1 MTSKATKRTPAH
13 EPDAELGHLL
23 EDAASA
29 PPETRIEYR
38 DRIAAH
44 GADAVVAMEAWVEQG
59 RSPGFAI
66 AVLEAVGKAA
76 DDAGAARRSAGSRP
90 RCRTGRTLRSR
101 RWRGSG
107 PRAGPAPRSSPRRPR
122 WLPATCT
129 WPPGRRHPWKAP
141 APSRTATGPRATT
154 PADTRSRAAGP
165 ARRTGRPRRAR
176 PSPRDRGCSGEHR
189 LGGRLP
195 CRSGGGG
202 CPGYRRRC
210 RRLRFGRFSPGAY
223 FGSTDG
229 PSMTVIGGS
238 SSAPMAIPMIG
249 CALTTG
255 MPARTG

>member
-1 MTSKATKRTPAH
+1 MTSKATKRTSAH

-76 DDAGAARRSAGSRP
+76 DDAGAAAGPPPDREQGAGLGGHRAAGIGADRGVGP
-90 RCRTGRTLRSR
+90 GRCRGAVPV
-101 RWRGSG
+101 G
-107 PRAGPAPRSSPRRPR
+107 RAGCRRR
-122 WLPATCT
+122 HTR
-129 WPPGRRHPWKAP
+129 PPGRRRPWKAP

-154 PADTRSRAAGP
+154 PAGMRSRAAGP

-176 PSPRDRGCSGEHR
+176 PSPRDRARAPGLPASP
-189 LGGRLP
+189 LSLAALLAGRV
-195 CRSGGGG
+195 
-202 CPGYRRRC
+202 
-210 RRLRFGRFSPGAY
+210 LRQHGRALD
-223 FGSTDG
+223 DG
-229 PSMTVIGGS
+229 DGRVLERPDGHPDDPVRAHDLDSQ
-238 SSAPMAIPMIG
+238 P
-249 CALTTG
+249 
-255 MPARTG
+255 